1 MKAIQLH
8 AYGGPEVLQYED
20 AADLTPGPGEVLIE
34 QSVIGVNFA
43 DVMMREG
50 KYFLKPDLPAI
61 PGLEGTGVVT
71 AVGGSVE
78 SISAGQ
84 RVGYVMSLGAYA
96 EQKVQPA
103 DNVIPIPDGISD
115 EVAGSSLLRG
125 MTAQYLLKSSYAV
138 SEQDTVLVHSAA
150 GGVGTLLVQWA
161 KHLGAT
167 VIGTVS
173 SDAKADVATRLGCD
187 LVINYSDQDFAKE
200 VRSFTND
207 KGATVVYDAVG
218 ESTYK
223 GNIEALGIRGYLVN
237 YGASSGPLPPLDAT
251 QINSKSLFFNKSS
264 LPHYT
269 LTPAERA
276 ERAQEFFNLVAQGVL
291 TPEVSHIYPLANAAQ
306 AHIDIAS
313 RKTTGS
319 VALRV

>member
-237 YGASSGPLPPLDAT
+237 YGASSGPLPPIDAT

>member
-237 YGASSGPLPPLDAT
+237 YGASSGPLPPIDAT

-269 LTPAERA
+269 LTPAEKA

>member
-125 MTAQYLLKSSYAV
+125 MTAHYLLKSSYAV

-237 YGASSGPLPPLDAT
+237 YGASSGPLPPIDAT

-269 LTPAERA
+269 LTPAEKA

>member
-125 MTAQYLLKSSYAV
+125 MTAHYLLKSSYAV

-173 SDAKADVATRLGCD
+173 SEAKADVATRLGCD

-237 YGASSGPLPPLDAT
+237 YGASSGPLPPIDAT

>member
-125 MTAQYLLKSSYAV
+125 MTAHYLLKSSYAV

-237 YGASSGPLPPLDAT
+237 YGASSGPLPPIDAT

-269 LTPAERA
+269 LTTAERA